1 MYQYIMF
8 DLDGTLVASG
18 KGVLTSVYYSLK
30 ELGIPPLS
38 EKEMVQ
44 FMGPPLYHSY
54 TNFMGMKD
62 EESHK
67 AIDLYRKHYETE
79 GHLLSPLYE
88 GIQETL
94 EELKERGKKL
104 LVVTSKPINMA
115 EKIIHNNGL
124 DRFFTD
130 IIGPLPEE
138 KTIEK
143 DEMIRRAF
151 KRNKI
156 TSGKEAVMIG
166 DRQFDIWAAQKN
178 KVDCIAVLFGYGS
191 LEEFEREGATYIVK
205 KPEDILSIV

>member
-1 MYQYIMF
+1 MYQYLMF
-8 DLDGTLVASG
+8 DLDGTLVASEEG
-18 KGVLTSVYYSLK
+18 ILTSVRYSLT
-30 ELGIPPLS
+30 ELGWEIPEEGVL
-38 EKEMVQ
+38 KK
-44 FMGPPLYHSY
+44 FIGPPLFHSY
-54 TNFMGMKD
+54 TEFLGMDGKTAD
-62 EESHK
+62 K
-67 AIDLYRKHYETE
+67 AIALYRKSYEKE
-79 GHLLSPLYE
+79 GHLLSPVYE
-88 GIQETL
+88 GIRETL
-94 EELKERGKKL
+94 TELKERGKKL

-115 EKIIHNNGL
+115 RKIVENNDL
-124 DRFFTD
+124 TSLFID